1 MVECLQIPN
10 LTVTYFMGLYDN
22 VGTPYSVAWPDLVKA
37 LSVHD
42 RRPDKDGPL
51 FNCADGRTL
60 NSNVSAMVLDL
71 DHLDATR
78 ADAILG
84 QLEPF
89 SYVIY
94 SSHRSQHHGGEVR
107 MRVVIPYTRQV
118 TASEHKK
125 LWTIFK
131 AQIPEVDNKCKDA
144 GHLYYLPSAPADYE
158 PFVLASDGSPLDVD
172 AACVRDFASSPS
184 RSVTG
189 QSQPRAVHEVAEGRF
204 KRVLQSLSRSNK
216 PTAAAFE
223 RLLRGVPFAQPGERD
238 NTLFQMVSE
247 LAAELPN
254 ADPASIAAH
263 FAASLSFMAVDA
275 AGAPSEA
282 DVAYKFAR
290 AVEALAGSADC
301 IELRRSTT
309 GSPVACDA
317 NIKRVLQNDAQ
328 CKGCLAY
335 NEFASRITVVRPVPW
350 DTKPTPRELNDH
362 DITNFSSWVYEK
374 YTLNVKPG
382 QILAG
387 MGAIAQDNSWHPVRE
402 YLSGL
407 TWDGVP
413 RLDSWL
419 VDHMGVEDS
428 AYVRKVSAWW
438 LMQATAR
445 VMTPGCQADY
455 ALLLVGQQG
464 VGKSTL
470 AKTLASEAW
479 FTDDAGQIGAKD
491 SAMNV
496 AGRWIVELAELSSV
510 RKADTDTVKSFITRR
525 WDKLRLP
532 YGRLVSEHPRQC
544 AFIGTT
550 NDSMPLID
558 RTGNRRFWPI
568 AVSDRTLD
576 VEALAAVRDQ
586 LWAEALARFQAG
598 EKYYPENADLAL
610 FAAEASKY
618 EADDSLS
625 DCIDEWLENPTGW
638 TESVRL
644 TTRYVMGRILGIDRA
659 TRADELRAI
668 SCLMRAGFKRV
679 GKIWAPP
686 QGWTPN
692 TKTTPT
698 HLRLAQ

>member
-1 MVECLQIPN
+1 
-10 LTVTYFMGLYDN
+10 
-22 VGTPYSVAWPDLVKA
+22 
-37 LSVHD
+37 
-42 RRPDKDGPL
+42 
-51 FNCADGRTL
+51 
-60 NSNVSAMVLDL
+60 
-71 DHLDATR
+71 
-78 ADAILG
+78 
-84 QLEPF
+84 
-89 SYVIY
+89 
-94 SSHRSQHHGGEVR
+94 
-107 MRVVIPYTRQV
+107 
-118 TASEHKK
+118 
-125 LWTIFK
+125 
-131 AQIPEVDNKCKDA
+131 
-144 GHLYYLPSAPADYE
+144 
-158 PFVLASDGSPLDVD
+158 VLAG
-172 AACVRDFASSPS
+172 
-184 RSVTG
+184 
-189 QSQPRAVHEVAEGRF
+189 
-204 KRVLQSLSRSNK
+204 
-216 PTAAAFE
+216 
-223 RLLRGVPFAQPGERD
+223 
-238 NTLFQMVSE
+238 
-247 LAAELPN
+247 
-254 ADPASIAAH
+254 
-263 FAASLSFMAVDA
+263 
-275 AGAPSEA
+275 
-282 DVAYKFAR
+282 
-290 AVEALAGSADC
+290 
-301 IELRRSTT
+301 
-309 GSPVACDA
+309 
-317 NIKRVLQNDAQ
+317 DAQ
-328 CKGCLAY
+328 VKGCLAY
-335 NEFASRITVVRPVPW
+335 NEFASRITVIRPVPW

-362 DITNFSSWVYEK
+362 DVTNFSSWVYEK

-413 RLDSWL
+413 RLDTWL
-419 VDHMGVEDS
+419 VDRMGVEDS

-550 NDSMPLID
+550 NDQMPLID

-679 GKIWAPP
+679 GKIWATPA
-686 QGWTPN
+686 GWTPG
-692 TKTTPT
+692 TQPALG